1 MSEAKTY
8 YPEQGAFNSKIL
20 RSIEDLADETEL
32 DIYAEYPLFL
42 AYALKLA
49 QASINH
55 YKNAYPERK
64 IGYSVGYDSGD
75 FITGGW
81 I

>member
-8 YPEQGAFNSKIL
+8 
-20 RSIEDLADETEL
+20 ETEL
-32 DIYAEYPLFL
+32 DNYAEYPLFL